1 MKHHPSR
8 GIVLYQ
14 HPIVWIVV
22 IVFVLGA
29 LAVSCFVLDQ
39 RIPFIC
45 PQKNGSSGDVR
56 NIEPSWSPD
65 GSRIAFA
72 SNREGNWE
80 LYLVIVDTLET
91 SRVTSNEAVDR
102 RPAWTPGG
110 DQLAFVSNRDG
121 QRCFDIYTIH
131 PETKKVTRVTFR
143 PQGCDDNPSWTPTTV
158 PGEISKRIAFDSDR
172 DDGKGEIYVLDVRT
186 FAVTRVTFREAT
198 PDLNPTISPDGSRI
212 AFQSYV
218 NGNWEI
224 FVMESDGTNVKQLTF
239 NPADDIDPA
248 WSPDGQR
255 IAFATNRD
263 GNWEIYTMD
272 VDGGNVKNLT
282 NSGTHERWPT
292 WSPNGEEIAFQSDRT
307 GRWEIWKMRSADG
320 TEQKQLTGLE

>member
-1 MKHHPSR
+1 MR
-8 GIVLYQ
+8 DRDVILYQ
-14 HPIVWIVV
+14 PPIIWVLLIV
-22 IVFVLGA
+22 IVAGGIG
-29 LAVSCFVLDQ
+29 LACLSGVNV
-39 RIPFIC
+39 PFFC
-45 PQKNGSSGDVR
+45 PPPPPSNELPLKQ

-65 GSRIAFA
+65 GTRIAFA
-72 SNREGNWE
+72 SNRDGNWE
-80 LYLVIVDTLET
+80 LYLVNVETLEE
-91 SRVTSNEAVDR
+91 SRVTSNEAKDR

-110 DQLAFVSNRDG
+110 DQLAFVSDRDG
-121 QRCFDIYTIH
+121 QICLDIYIMH

-143 PQGCDDNPSWTPTTV
+143 PQGCDDNPSWTPAIV
-158 PGEISKRIAFDSDR
+158 PGEISKKIVFDSDR
-172 DDGKGEIYVLDVRT
+172 DDGKGEIYVLDVET
-186 FAVTRVTFREAT
+186 FAVTRVTFREAR
-198 PDLNPTISPDGSRI
+198 PDLNPTISPDGERI
-212 AFQSYV
+212 AFQSFV

-224 FVMESDGTNVKQLTF
+224 FVMDADGRNVKQLTF

-282 NSGTHERWPT
+282 NSGANDRWPT
-292 WSPNGEEIAFQSDRT
+292 WSPDVEEIAFQSDRT
-307 GRWEIWKMRSADG
+307 GRWEIWKMKAADG